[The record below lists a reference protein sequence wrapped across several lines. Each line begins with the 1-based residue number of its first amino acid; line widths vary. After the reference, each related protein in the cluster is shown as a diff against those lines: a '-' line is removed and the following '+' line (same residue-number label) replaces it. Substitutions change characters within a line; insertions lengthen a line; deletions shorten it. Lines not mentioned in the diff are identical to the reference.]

1 MGVFSGKSLQQGK
14 YVVEQ
19 ELGRGGFGITYK
31 ARNTVLAQ
39 AVVLKTINDALR
51 QEPQFEEHQRHFQDE
66 AKRLAR
72 YSHWVV
78 DTAHVVSS

>member
-1 MGVFSGKSLQQGK
+1 MGVLNGKFLQQGK

-39 AVVLKTINDALR
+39 VVVLKTINDALH
-51 QEPQFEEHQRHFQDE
+51 QEPQFEEHQRHF
-66 AKRLAR
+66 
-72 YSHWVV
+72 
-78 DTAHVVSS
+78 